1 MSLFFVLKTKLKHK
15 QGWAFLMCLENQ
27 LPVLKECDVVIM
39 MAYTVMCGFS
49 LEMFGFYAFVFSFS
63 WHRVESSVQDFFAA
77 L

>member
-1 MSLFFVLKTKLKHK
+1 
-15 QGWAFLMCLENQ
+15 MCLENQ